1 MHFTV
6 FGVGRHAV
14 RLAGSTTLQVWQNTH
29 QFRDSPVSDIA
40 ASSMCVC
47 VCVCVC
53 VCNAALCSM
62 YVM

>member
-47 VCVCVC
+47 VCVCLC
-53 VCNAALCSM
+53 V
-62 YVM
+62 